1 MKVKS
6 AIERHLTDL
15 VGMPLWAIGRAASLV
30 WLQFGD
36 RVIAKSPLGHV
47 REVGTYAL
55 HIRLPLV
62 AWQCGGETLAD
73 NDSEL
78 AQLETLVS
86 NPIVCNGLSAS
97 ENGSFE
103 LRFDNRT
110 KLSVSI
116 EDDSESEA
124 VEYWRLLEPG
134 LDAPH
139 FVVGQKGV
147 GP

>member
-1 MKVKS
+1 MKTKS

-15 VGMPLWAIGRAASLV
+15 VGMPLWGMGRAASLV

-36 RVIAKSPLGHV
+36 RLTAKSPLGHI

-55 HIRLPLV
+55 HIDCPWSWRR
-62 AWQCGGETLAD
+62 GEETLAD

-78 AQLETLVS
+78 AQLEALVS
-86 NPIVCNGLSAS
+86 NPIICNGLSAS
-97 ENGSFE
+97 DNGSFE

-110 KLSVSI
+110 KLAVSI
-116 EDDSESEA
+116 ENDSDPDV

-139 FVVGQKGV
+139 FVVGPKGV
-147 GP
+147 EP